1 MAYAVSPDYRS
12 QSVSASGKGP
22 IVKLTGKIVEWNKA
36 QGQGFLLFEKHRI
49 SVHRDDFVAQHKRPE
64 VGDIVEFRLAKDPQG
79 RICAVQVEHHNDGGR
94 IRLWHVA
101 VLAVLLAAPGY
112 ALWQL
117 AGRNDWRLVAG
128 CALGMSLVGYLMYWL
143 DKLRA
148 RHGQWRV
155 AETTLHLVAC
165 CGGWPGAYLA
175 QKHFRHKTGKLR
187 FQLIF
192 WLIIT
197 VHQFLAID
205 YLQDWAAL
213 QSANAAFKQ
222 ATMPAPAAK

>member
-12 QSVSASGKGP
+12 QSASAQGKGP
-22 IVKLTGKIVEWNKA
+22 VIKLTGKIVEWNKA

-49 SVHRDDFVAQHKRPE
+49 SVNRDDFVAQHKRPE
-64 VGDIVEFRLAKDPQG
+64 VGDIVEFRLAKDSQG
-79 RICAVQVEHHNDGGR
+79 RICAVQVEHHNEGGR
-94 IRLWHVA
+94 IRVWHLVI
-101 VLAVLLAAPGY
+101 LLPLLAAPGY
-112 ALWQL
+112 ALWEM
-117 AGRNDWRLVAG
+117 ADRNDWRLVLG
-128 CALGMSLVGYLMYWL
+128 CSFGMSAVGYLMYWL

-155 AETTLHLVAC
+155 AESTLHLVAFL
-165 CGGWPGAYLA
+165 GGWPGAFLA

-197 VHQFLAID
+197 VHQFLAVD
-205 YLQDWAAL
+205 YLRDWTVAR
-213 QSANAAFKQ
+213 QANAEFMRL
-222 ATMPAPAAK
+222 TMPAPAAK